1 VTVPVAAVGETV
13 AVKTTSEP
21 GYAVVGEAE
30 SEVVEVVPDEEE
42 ESTVSVIEL
51 DVLEAYVESPP

>member
-1 VTVPVAAVGETV
+1 V

>member
-1 VTVPVAAVGETV
+1 VIVPVAAVGETV
-13 AVKTTSEP
+13 AVNTTSDP

-30 SEVVEVVPDEEE
+30 SEVVEVVPEEEEE

-51 DVLEAYVESPP
+51 DVLEA